1 MKTIILGDIHG
12 SNIWKKIV
20 EEESP
25 DKVIFVGDYFD
36 SFDISFAEQ
45 LYNFNEIL
53 EYKKSGKAEVILL
66 LGNHDYHYLP
76 FVNENYS
83 GYQVQNKLYIQAVL
97 SENINHFKMCHSID
111 SILIS
116 HAGVSNT
123 WLKKCLK
130 ATNTESYDSAKS
142 IESLVNLVWEYK
154 PDLFKF
160 NGLDPYGD
168 SEISSP
174 IWIRPKSLQRSN
186 YDNLRKEIIQVVGHT
201 QQRFIDIHGKTT
213 GGRYYYID
221 TLNTSGEYLGIID
234 GEIKCF
240 KVNKS

>member
-12 SNIWKKIV
+12 NDIWKKIV

-36 SFDISFAEQ
+36 SSDISFAKQ
-45 LYNFNEIL
+45 MYNFNEIL
-53 EYKKSGKAEVILL
+53 DYKKSGNAEVTLL
-66 LGNHDYHYLP
+66 IGNHDYHYLP
-76 FVNENYS
+76 FVYETYS
-83 GYQVQNKLYIQAVL
+83 GYQMHNRIII
-97 SENINHFKMCHSID
+97 ENAFYENMNHFKICHSID
-111 SILIS
+111 NILIS
-116 HAGVSNT
+116 HAGISSV
-123 WLKKCLK
+123 WLNKCLK
-130 ATNTESYDSAKS
+130 ATNTESYGSAKS

-154 PDLFKF
+154 PTLFKF
-160 NGLDPYGD
+160 EGLDPYGD

-201 QQRFIDIHGKTT
+201 QQRFIDIEGKTT

-234 GEIKCF
+234 NEIKCF
-240 KVNKS
+240 KINN